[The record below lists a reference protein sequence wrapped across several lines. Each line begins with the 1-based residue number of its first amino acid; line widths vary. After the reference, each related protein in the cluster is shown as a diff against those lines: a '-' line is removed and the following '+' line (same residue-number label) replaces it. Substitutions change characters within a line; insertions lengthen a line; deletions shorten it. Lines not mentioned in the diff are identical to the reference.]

1 MTQKERII
9 QYVLHTPCNNNRQ
22 ILESLLLD
30 LATGEFDFDLIKDK
44 GAWRDKDYSKYSA
57 VYDENGNIYI
67 AIADVSVGTPLSNQ
81 SYWIPIMKDV
91 EILYDIIDGG
101 KASGYKDLN

>member
-9 QYVLHTPCNNNRQ
+9 QYVLNTPCNNNRQ

-44 GAWRDKDYSKYSA
+44 GVWEDKDYSQYSA
-57 VYDENGNIYI
+57 VYDENGNTNI

-91 EILYDIIDGG
+91 EISYDIIDGG
-101 KASGYKDLN
+101 KASGYKDFN

>member
-44 GAWRDKDYSKYSA
+44 GAWEDKDYSQYSA

-67 AIADVSVGTPLSNQ
+67 AIADVSVGSSLFDQ
-81 SYWIPIMKDV
+81 SYWVPIMKDV

-101 KASGYKDLN
+101 KASGYKDFN

>member
-44 GAWRDKDYSKYSA
+44 GAWRNKDYSKYSA

-67 AIADVSVGTPLSNQ
+67 AIADVSVGTPLSDQ

-91 EILYDIIDGG
+91 EVLYDIIDGG
-101 KASGYKDLN
+101 KASGYKDFN

>member
-1 MTQKERII
+1 MTHKERII

-44 GAWRDKDYSKYSA
+44 GVWRDKDYSKYSA

-91 EILYDIIDGG
+91 EVLYDIIDGG
-101 KASGYKDLN
+101 KASGYKDFN

>member
-81 SYWIPIMKDV
+81 SYWIPIIKDV
-91 EILYDIIDGG
+91 EISYDIIDGG
-101 KASGYKDLN
+101 KASGYKDFN

>member
-91 EILYDIIDGG
+91 EVLYDIIDGG
-101 KASGYKDLN
+101 KASGYKDFN

>member
-44 GAWRDKDYSKYSA
+44 GAWEDKDYSQYSA

-67 AIADVSVGTPLSNQ
+67 AIADVSVGTPLSDQ
-81 SYWIPIMKDV
+81 SYWVPIMKDV
-91 EILYDIIDGG
+91 EILYDIIAGG
-101 KASGYKDLN
+101 KASGYQDFN